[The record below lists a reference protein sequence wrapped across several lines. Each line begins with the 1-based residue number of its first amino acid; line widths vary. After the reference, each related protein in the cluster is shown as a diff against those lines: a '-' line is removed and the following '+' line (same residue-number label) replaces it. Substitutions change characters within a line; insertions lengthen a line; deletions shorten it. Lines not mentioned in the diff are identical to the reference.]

1 MKNIYFVIILLLL
14 TTGCTKEYLEKRPNK
29 ALLVPETL
37 DDFQKLLDASFDA
50 NLNTVTG
57 LNEIAADN
65 FQADEPTLRSLDV
78 IERNSYLWSQ
88 DIYEGNSVNDWN
100 FLYQEVFVSNVVLSG
115 LQKLDKNVNA
125 SQYNAIKGTALYYRA
140 EAFYSLAQMFAVP
153 YNAATATILP
163 GIPIR
168 TDPDV
173 NQIVSRGTLQQSYD
187 RILADLQEAARLLP
201 ANVNVKI
208 RPTNIAAL
216 GMLARVWIT
225 MGRYAEAF
233 DHADQALHQ
242 NGTLIDYNT
251 LTPTGSDSPFPM
263 ILPFGNEEV
272 LGYNNLVG
280 YSFFLEPLVVIDPQ
294 LYQSY
299 ADNDLRK
306 TCYFADQGNGGF
318 NYIGSYSG
326 TYATLFGGPATDELY
341 LIRSECSARLGNM
354 VQALNDLNALL
365 VKRWKAG
372 TYRPVTISEPEK
384 LLGIILTER
393 RKELVGRGLRWTDLR
408 RLNQDPRF
416 ATTLTRNYE
425 GKTLTLAPEDKRY
438 TFPIP
443 MDEITRSG
451 IEQNDR

>member
-1 MKNIYFVIILLLL
+1 MKNIYIIIILLLL
-14 TTGCTKEYLEKRPNK
+14 STGCTKEYLEKRPNK

-37 DDFQKLLDASFDA
+37 DDFQKLLDASFEA
-50 NLNTVTG
+50 NLNTITG

-65 FQADEPTLRSLDV
+65 FQADEATLRSLDV

-115 LQKLDKNVNA
+115 LQKLDEKINA

-140 EAFYSLAQMFAVP
+140 ESFYSLAQMFAVP
-153 YNAATATILP
+153 YNAAAATILP

-216 GMLARVWIT
+216 GMLARVSIT

-233 DHADQALHQ
+233 DYADQALHQ

-354 VQALNDLNALL
+354 VQALKDLNALL

-372 TYRPVTISEPEK
+372 TYRPVTISEAEK
-384 LLGIILTER
+384 LLEIILIER

>member
-1 MKNIYFVIILLLL
+1 MKNIYLIIILLLL
-14 TTGCTKEYLEKRPNK
+14 STGCTKEYLEKRPNK

-115 LQKLDKNVNA
+115 LQKLDEKVNA

-153 YNAATATILP
+153 YNAATATILS

-173 NQIVSRGTLQQSYD
+173 NQILSRGTLQQSYD

-201 ANVNVKI
+201 ANVHVKI

-216 GMLARVWIT
+216 GMLARVSIT

-233 DHADQALHQ
+233 NYADQALHQ

-272 LGYNNLVG
+272 LCYNNLVG
-280 YSFFLEPLVVIDPQ
+280 YSFFLEPLVLIDPQ

-299 ADNDLRK
+299 ADDDLRK

-372 TYRPVTISEPEK
+372 TYRPVTISEAEK